1 MNGSGST
8 VGGNK
13 IGRRDAPCLMLSF
26 TRFQFP
32 RFVTQSFVVV
42 VEGRHVSLADQL
54 ATHECRFDFQFP
66 LQFVSDRFDQIFGQ
80 DDILIQFWIVGDG
93 VFDRFIDCRKLIRR
107 QSPRRRGPDQQAGGF
122 VVSRLVDQR
131 KEHENRWIFYRFV
144 ALPYLAG
151 A

>member
-32 RFVTQSFVVV
+32 RFVTQSFIVVV
-42 VEGRHVSLADQL
+42 KGRHITLADQFT
-54 ATHECRFDFQFP
+54 AHERRFDFQFP
-66 LQFVSDRFDQIFGQ
+66 LQFGSDRFDQIFGQ

-131 KEHENRWIFYRFV
+131 KEYEHRWVFDRLIT
-144 ALPYLAG
+144 LPYLAG